1 MVALTILLLPL
12 TAATQ
17 ATWADGRPSTGRCM
31 SYGEAKRLHRGA
43 YLRWIAGA
51 RGRRCWDVSGRRA
64 RTPVRGEGVR
74 ALSPEVRAEQ
84 PPPEPWNLL
93 DHPSWAWVKLARL
106 RPPPIDEP
114 EPWVDLVPF
123 EAVFSTFAPGEE
135 PEVWPQ
141 METAAPGWGA
151 AVVALLVGMLVGA
164 SLMWRPRWLRP
175 LLAAGVRQDGR

>member
-1 MVALTILLLPL
+1 
-12 TAATQ
+12 
-17 ATWADGRPSTGRCM
+17 M

-43 YLRWIAGA
+43 YLRWVAGTH
-51 RGRRCWDVSGRRA
+51 GRRCW
-64 RTPVRGEGVR
+64 GVR
-74 ALSPEVRAEQ
+74 ERKGNGANALGRVRSAPLTPEPDPT
-84 PPPEPWNLL
+84 PPAEPWNLL